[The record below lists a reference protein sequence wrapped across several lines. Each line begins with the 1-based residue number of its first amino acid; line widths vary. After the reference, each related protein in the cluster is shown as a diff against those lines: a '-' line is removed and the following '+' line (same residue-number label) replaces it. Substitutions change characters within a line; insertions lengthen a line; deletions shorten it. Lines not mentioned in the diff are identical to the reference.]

1 MVTEIASTGDGVS
14 DFGYESLGSSL
25 ISESS
30 NTLILLV
37 RRP

>member
-1 MVTEIASTGDGVS
+1 MVTEIASTGGDVS
-14 DFGYESLGSSL
+14 DGYESLGSSL